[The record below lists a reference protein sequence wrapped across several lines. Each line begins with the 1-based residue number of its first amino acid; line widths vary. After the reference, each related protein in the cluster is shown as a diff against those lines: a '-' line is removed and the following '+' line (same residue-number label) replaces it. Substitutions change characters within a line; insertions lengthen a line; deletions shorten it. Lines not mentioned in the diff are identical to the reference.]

1 MIFQSTLPQGKWRWA
16 NTGKCWADCIS
27 IHTSAREVTIHFLP
41 GTHKVGFQ
49 STLPQGK
56 WRNMTRHSK
65 YGLIFQSTL
74 PQGKWRRMGRIRIR
88 WAGISIHTS
97 AREVTGRVGETVM
110 NDKFQSTLPQ
120 GKWQQYFT
128 KISPYFYKIFTN
140 IFEYTFAYYHNH
152 LVYVKAHSN
161 LFIFS
166 GASLLVILCMFA
178 TRTCKL
184 QE

>member
-1 MIFQSTLPQGKWRWA
+1 MQS
-16 NTGKCWADCIS
+16 
-27 IHTSAREVTIHFLP
+27 V
-41 GTHKVGFQ
+41 
-49 STLPQGK
+49 
-56 WRNMTRHSK
+56 
-65 YGLIFQSTL
+65 FQSTL
-74 PQGKWRRMGRIRIR
+74 PQGKWRRCVGHIPKI
-88 WAGISIHTS
+88 WLFQSTLPQGKWPTTDCTS
-97 AREVTGRVGETVM
+97 WPDHVDFNPHFRKGSDSKRLKKRSTCQI
-110 NDKFQSTLPQ
+110 FQSTLPQ

-128 KISPYFYKIFTN
+128 KISPHFYKIFPN

-166 GASLLVILCMFA
+166 GASLLVILCIFA